1 MSYQDTLAAYRKLLA
16 DHPGE
21 ALEIGDGCFAVLV
34 DDCLYGVYQNL
45 NGEVRADN
53 GFDFDESS
61 WDDECDCW
69 EGDASGMQTSNAI
82 ASPRYVA
89 LKQS

>member
-1 MSYQDTLAAYRKLLA
+1 MSYNETIASYRKLLA

-34 DDCLYGVYQNL
+34 DDHLYGVHQDQ
-45 NGEVRADN
+45 NGEVSSEG
-53 GFDFDESS
+53 GFDFDISA

-69 EGDASGMQTSNAI
+69 DGDISGMQTSNAI
-82 ASPRYVA
+82 ANPRYVA
-89 LKQS
+89 INKS

>member
-34 DDCLYGVYQNL
+34 DDYLYGVHQDL
-45 NGEVRADN
+45 NGEVSADQ
-53 GFDFDESS
+53 GFDFDSTAYDE
-61 WDDECDCW
+61 ECDCW
-69 EGDASGMQTSNAI
+69 DGDASGMQTSNAI
-82 ASPRYVA
+82 ATPRYVA

>member
-1 MSYQDTLAAYRKLLA
+1 MSYDDTIASYKNLLA

-34 DDCLYGVYQNL
+34 DGYLFGVYQDL
-45 NGEVRADN
+45 NGDVTTKK
-53 GFDFDESS
+53 GFDFDRSA
-61 WDDECDCW
+61 WDEDSDCW
-69 EGDASGMQTSNAI
+69 DGDVSGMQTSNAI

-89 LKQS
+89 ITKP